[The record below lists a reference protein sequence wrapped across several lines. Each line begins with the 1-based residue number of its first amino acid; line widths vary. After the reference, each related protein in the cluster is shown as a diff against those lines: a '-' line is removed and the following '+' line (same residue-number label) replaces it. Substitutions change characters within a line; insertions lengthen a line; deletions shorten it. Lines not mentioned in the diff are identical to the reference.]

1 MRGTTGL
8 MKNRPLDTI
17 MSINRMKREDSM
29 VKIVDKNTIRMKV
42 SALTRRETSLNMRQI
57 RSGSIPNSIIET
69 GNMVMTDLN
78 LVGSL
83 TSTLPK
89 ASRSKMT

>member
-1 MRGTTGL
+1 

-89 ASRSKMT
+89 VSRSKMT